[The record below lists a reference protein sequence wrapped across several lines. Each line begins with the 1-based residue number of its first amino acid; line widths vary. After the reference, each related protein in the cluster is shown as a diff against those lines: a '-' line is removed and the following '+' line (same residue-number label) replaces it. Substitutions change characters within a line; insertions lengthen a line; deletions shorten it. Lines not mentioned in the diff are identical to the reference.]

1 MDSNEVRHQ
10 KDRAAKEEQTVK
22 NQKFPEKD
30 EDTHVTTGSKDEDT
44 QLTTGAYAIVT
55 RFGPISGHTRFC
67 CTRIYLD

>member
-30 EDTHVTTGSKDEDT
+30 EDTHVTTGNKNEDT
-44 QLTTGAYAIVT
+44 QLTSPSSAVRAS
-55 RFGPISGHTRFC
+55 F
-67 CTRIYLD
+67 